1 MNDEIVI
8 TEMQLPVQYMENSDV
23 ENDHLT
29 AQMDA
34 LLELYLAEQ
43 EQTYRSKR
51 RRLML
56 NKIKFEEY
64 QSYNRQVNLFIA
76 S

>member
-23 ENDHLT
+23 ENDNLT